1 VFLPEDGYVAIHDS
15 SLLDGVISGSV
26 IGISEYLEG
35 GTYRN
40 LDVTLFDVAGADFD
54 DDIALD
60 EDQTLIAMPHMETN
74 DNEVYNFVE
83 TGGEEDGPYTEDGEA
98 VVDDGKV
105 TVVEETEEVTDVDVL
120 NFALTLEH
128 LEAAYYSEFLDEY
141 SEREVET
148 SGPAR
153 VLTGDGNDRYTVYQ
167 KIQTVR
173 DHEEAH
179 VEALTQTIEDL
190 GGEPVEPLNYE
201 FPYDSIEAFVALS
214 ATIEAVGVSAYAGAA
229 PLIENDDL
237 IPPALSVH
245 SVEAR
250 HTSYFNVLNTTSPFP
265 NAFDPARS
273 MDEVLEIASQFIVGM
288 NSEGGDKRMFTV
300 TVENVSKPGTV
311 DTDRANGVVPLSP
324 PAYGVYTGENP
335 AFVPGEDANDGTELI
350 AEDGFPG
357 GPLPP
362 ESGGLA
368 DTLAESENVSD
379 SGVAS
384 SPGGSIEAPALGPG
398 ESVDFSVMASAEEAF
413 TMETMFVQSNDWFY
427 GFEGLALYDG
437 DEPIE
442 GDVTDLPRIVR
453 RRYQRG
459 YCARY
464 WPGSKA
470 RPGPDGDGR
479 RPRRGRAD
487 PIQLAEERHSDFDIP
502 GAEDVIAVTVTPK

>member
-15 SLLDGVISGSV
+15 SLLDGVIVGSV

-54 DDIALD
+54 DDMALD
-60 EDQTLIAMPHMETN
+60 EDQTLIAMPYMKTN
-74 DNEVYNFVE
+74 DNEVCNFVE

-153 VLTGDGNDRYTVYQ
+153 VLTGGGNDRYTVYQ

-201 FPYDSIEAFVALS
+201 VPYDSIEAFVALS

-265 NAFDPARS
+265 NAFDPA
-273 MDEVLEIASQFIVGM
+273 
-288 NSEGGDKRMFTV
+288 
-300 TVENVSKPGTV
+300 
-311 DTDRANGVVPLSP
+311 
-324 PAYGVYTGENP
+324 
-335 AFVPGEDANDGTELI
+335 
-350 AEDGFPG
+350 
-357 GPLPP
+357 
-362 ESGGLA
+362 
-368 DTLAESENVSD
+368 
-379 SGVAS
+379 
-384 SPGGSIEAPALGPG
+384 
-398 ESVDFSVMASAEEAF
+398 
-413 TMETMFVQSNDWFY
+413 
-427 GFEGLALYDG
+427 
-437 DEPIE
+437 
-442 GDVTDLPRIVR
+442 
-453 RRYQRG
+453 
-459 YCARY
+459 
-464 WPGSKA
+464 
-470 RPGPDGDGR
+470 
-479 RPRRGRAD
+479 
-487 PIQLAEERHSDFDIP
+487 
-502 GAEDVIAVTVTPK
+502 

>member
-1 VFLPEDGYVAIHDS
+1 MSKPRRDPLRRGRGGLRRRHS
-15 SLLDGVISGSV
+15 TRRGS
-26 IGISEYLEG
+26 
-35 GTYRN
+35 
-40 LDVTLFDVAGADFD
+40 DADRH
-54 DDIALD
+54 A
-60 EDQTLIAMPHMETN
+60 PHGDH

-98 VVDDGKV
+98 VVDGKV

-128 LEAAYYSEFLDEY
+128 LGAAYYSEFLDEY

-153 VLTGDGNDRYTVYQ
+153 VLTGDGNDRHTVYQ

-201 FPYDSIEAFVALS
+201 VPYDSIEAFVALS

-250 HTSYFNVLNTTSPFP
+250 HTSYFNVLNTTSPSP

-300 TVENVSKPGTV
+300 TVKNVSKPGTV

-368 DTLAESENVSD
+368 DTLAESENVSG

-384 SPGGSIEAPALGPG
+384 SPGGSIEAPTLGPG
-398 ESVDFSVMASAEEAF
+398 ESVEFSVMARQKRRSPWKPCSSSRTTGSTASTASRCTKTANPSTATSPTTSDCTTPVPKRILRPVLARIKSPSRTRWRWTSA
-413 TMETMFVQSNDWFY
+413 
-427 GFEGLALYDG
+427 
-437 DEPIE
+437 P
-442 GDVTDLPRIVR
+442 PRT
-453 RRYQRG
+453 
-459 YCARY
+459 
-464 WPGSKA
+464 S
-470 RPGPDGDGR
+470 
-479 RPRRGRAD
+479 RAD
-487 PIQLAEERHSDFDIP
+487 PTR
-502 GAEDVIAVTVTPK
+502 